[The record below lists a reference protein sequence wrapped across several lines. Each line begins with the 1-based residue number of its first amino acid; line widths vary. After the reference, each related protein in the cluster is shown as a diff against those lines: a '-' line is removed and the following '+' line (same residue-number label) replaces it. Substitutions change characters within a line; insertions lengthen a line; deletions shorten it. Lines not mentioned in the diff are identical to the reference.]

1 MIKIYGGTDRGRVRA
16 TNQDTYAYK
25 VVDEETAF
33 AIVCDGMGGE
43 KGGHVASA
51 KAAEVIGQ
59 ALTRG
64 LLRQMRWS
72 MRWDAGTNRS
82 TGWVQQ

>member
-1 MIKIYGGTDRGRVRA
+1 M
-16 TNQDTYAYK
+16 
-25 VVDEETAF
+25 VDEETAF

-64 LLRQMRWS
+64 LTPQLP
-72 MRWDAGTNRS
+72 AGS
-82 TGWVQQ
+82 VKSLLISAAPESPHLGILY